1 MYYDNNILMFKV
13 LKRFNTSIVSI
24 LSYLYTRMLAL
35 LSYRALS
42 YNISL
47 IVVTSIYLAMPEKCI
62 LLEDAVAQKQT
73 SNKWNPLATKSFFGE
88 WLPRGYLLVEL
99 TDVEARKT
107 QQHFTPP
114 LNYKKFSDDS
124 VKLYCKPE
132 QVLQLS
138 DEQFSL
144 LLGVKL
150 PFNRYEVL
158 NILPWVEKLKVGFGV
173 DVTIPTNP
181 YPVRGIIRY
190 IGSLPGEEG
199 AKFGI
204 ELLVSQ

>member
-1 MYYDNNILMFKV
+1 
-13 LKRFNTSIVSI
+13 
-24 LSYLYTRMLAL
+24 MLAL
-35 LSYRALS
+35 LPYRALS

-47 IVVTSIYLAMPEKCI
+47 IVVTSIYLAMLEKCI

-73 SNKWNPLATKSFFGE
+73 SNKWNPLATKSFVGE
-88 WLPRGYLLVEL
+88 QLLRGSLLVEL

-107 QQHFTPP
+107 QLHFFPM

-124 VKLYCKPE
+124 VKLYCRPE

-144 LLGVKL
+144 LLGVKS
-150 PFNRYEVL
+150 PYDRYKVL
-158 NILPWVEKLKVGFGV
+158 NILHWVEKLKVGFGV
-173 DVTIPTNP
+173 NVIIPTIP
-181 YPVRGIIRY
+181 YPVRGIVRY
-190 IGSLPGEEG
+190 IGLLPGEEG
-199 AKFGI
+199 TKFGI